1 MDTTEILTISQFINP
16 TTGFF
21 KFMTF
26 DFEFMTK
33 DQLDFFFYFNYGD
46 KNPAPPVTKSLS
58 LIPTENELTNLAK
71 IVESLYS
78 VKWNKLKT
86 LSKLQYDPIHNYQ
99 DVLVETVKDVGTGGN
114 TTGGTYTDKGTDT
127 LSKDGTRTDNLTNS
141 STIVSDTTTSSN
153 KTDGIYGF
161 NSTDASD
168 SDKSVDSGTEHE
180 NSTDTI
186 TNTGTQKNVSTDTN
200 TVDKTKTSSITV
212 DSHSG
217 NDRTRNSTHSGNI
230 GNLTTQQL
238 MSQEIEL
245 WKWNFLQEVLTD
257 VKDFLTIPIYLS

>member
-26 DFEFMTK
+26 NFEFLTK
-33 DQLDFFFYFNYGD
+33 DQLDFFFYFNYGQ
-46 KNPAPPVTKSLS
+46 KNPAPVVTNFLSSTPTVEQLTSLAS
-58 LIPTENELTNLAK
+58 
-71 IVESLYS
+71 IVEAIYG
-78 VKWNKLKT
+78 VKWTKLKALT
-86 LSKLQYDPIHNYQ
+86 KIEYDPIHNYK
-99 DVLVETVKDVGTGGN
+99 DELVETVKDVGTNGG

-127 LSKDGTRTDNLTNS
+127 LAKDGTRTDNLTNS
-141 STIVSDTTTSSN
+141 NTVVSDSTTSSN
-153 KTDGIYGF
+153 ETDGVYGF
-161 NSTDASD
+161 NSSEASD
-168 SDKSVDSGTEHE
+168 SDKSVNSGTEHV

-200 TVDKTKTSSITV
+200 TVDKTKTSSVTV